1 MSYLFYKHYLQ
12 STAPSHGG
20 GASSAKPAVVHAT
33 KDHRKRDTEDRERR
47 IDAEL
52 AASMPAS
59 DSPSWTLGGSIV
71 SKHQHH

>member
-12 STAPSHGG
+12 THIVPPTHTGSHPQNSPSPSEKV
-20 GASSAKPAVVHAT
+20 ANQNNI
-33 KDHRKRDTEDRERR
+33 EECERR

-59 DSPSWTLGGSIV
+59 DAPSWTLGGSLI
-71 SKHQHH
+71 SKRRH